1 MIVIQKHEK
10 KKLYH
15 SQFRQQMVDN
25 QLKPNLVIKSEVLDA
40 FLAVEREKYVFKEQK
55 NVCYGDQLIPLKNDR
70 FLLPSLTFAKILQNT
85 PLEAG
90 NKVLVI
96 GALLGYSLAIF
107 LQLKLHVMGIDHDFF
122 VEKARVENSYFKEIY
137 FSSALI
143 AGMPHETPFDIIFVE
158 GGIQSIPSHI
168 ISQLKDGGYLAAL
181 IHQGNHVP
189 HVGTVFQRK
198 GHVLK
203 PIYTFDTVGYLLPDF
218 KKEGPFKF

>member
-1 MIVIQKHEK
+1 VIVIQKHEK

-25 QLKPNLVIKSEVLDA
+25 QLKPNLITKYEVLEA
-40 FLAVEREKYVFKEQK
+40 FLAVEREKFVFKEQK

-90 NKVLVI
+90 KKVLVI

-107 LQLKLHVMGIDHDFF
+107 LQLKLDVMGVDHDFF
-122 VEKARVENSYFKEIY
+122 VEKACLENSYFKDIY
-137 FSSALI
+137 FSASLI
-143 AGMPHETPFDIIFVE
+143 AGMPNETPFDIIFVE
-158 GGIQSIPSHI
+158 GGIQSIPANI
-168 ISQLKDGGYLAAL
+168 VSQLKDGGHFAAL
-181 IHQGNHVP
+181 IHQGNHAP
-189 HVGTVFQRK
+189 YVGTVFQKK
-198 GHVLK
+198 GQILK